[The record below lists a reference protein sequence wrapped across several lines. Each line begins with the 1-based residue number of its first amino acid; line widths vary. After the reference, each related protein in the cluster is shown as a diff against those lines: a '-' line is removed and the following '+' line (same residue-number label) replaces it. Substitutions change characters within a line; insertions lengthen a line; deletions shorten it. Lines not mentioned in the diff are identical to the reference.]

1 MKCPTHGFDICSICH
16 DASGELWPEAKPNPL
31 VERIT
36 ELEQQLAGQETR
48 IQGLVEALER
58 IGSVEI
64 DGWEDNLAI
73 ILCSYFEDH
82 SECPDQ
88 ELDETGWK
96 PWAVEKCREMLRAIS
111 NSVTAYK
118 EGK

>member
-1 MKCPTHGFDICSICH
+1 MSKIKEMM
-16 DASGELWPEAKPNPL
+16 ELEIIESMSAREINLTFNTLKN
-31 VERIT
+31 RIT
-36 ELEQQLAGQETR
+36 ELEQQLANANNKLELMRGCVDRDSNCYLHMFDRAEAAEAKLTEREEQ

-82 SECPDQ
+82 PECPDQ
-88 ELDETGWK
+88 
-96 PWAVEKCREMLRAIS
+96 
-111 NSVTAYK
+111 
-118 EGK
+118 